1 MSSSSFINS
10 NANSKVTLIGVVNKT
25 ASSLPE
31 ALTFVSCLPLED
43 LQQDHYFYYV
53 YQLSSPHKLQHHFL
67 LSFHLF
73 LED

>member
-31 ALTFVSCLPLED
+31 ALTLVSCLPLRGFTTRS
-43 LQQDHYFYYV
+43 L
-53 YQLSSPHKLQHHFL
+53 FL
-67 LSFHLF
+67 L
-73 LED
+73 